1 MSLHVMR
8 TLIWRATLAL
18 LLFAVPV
25 HAELVRVELKSRTDV
40 LAGKSFGSTGPYE
53 KLAGTLYF
61 AVDPR
66 HPANQIITDIDKAPK
81 NAAGKVE
88 FSSDFYLIRPK
99 DPTRGNGTL
108 LYEVSNRGGKS
119 MLAFFNRAAG
129 NLDPQ

>member
-1 MSLHVMR
+1 MSPHVLR
-8 TLIWRATLAL
+8 TLIWQASMAL

-88 FSSDFYLIRPK
+88 FSSDFYMLKPK
-99 DPTRGNGTL
+99 DATLGNGTL
-108 LYEVSNRGGKS
+108 VFEVSNRGGRDRKS
-119 MLAFFNRAAG
+119 VV
-129 NLDPQ
+129 